1 MKRIQD
7 KTNVVA
13 PNATYPY
20 GNMKDNTGSNDG
32 TPADTEFMVD
42 MLQLSERMLAE
53 SGITANGLPD
63 NDVNGFQLYEAFR
76 KLTKP
81 YKLYTALITQ
91 LGTNAPTANVLGL
104 NEIGNIVWARSS
116 AGQYTGTLNGAFTAN
131 KTYLYIYSGQGGATE
146 QVLVRSNIN
155 QVFLGA
161 YVSGLNADSGMN
173 EVSME
178 IRVYD

>member
-63 NDVNGFQLYEAFR
+63 NDVNGFQLYEAFI

-81 YKLYTALITQ
+81 YKSYTALMTQ
-91 LGTNAPTANVLGL
+91 SGTSAPTATVLGL
-104 NEIGNIVWARSS
+104 NEIGSIVWTYSGV
-116 AGQYTGTLNGAFTAN
+116 GQYTGTLSGAFVAG
-131 KTYLYIYSGQGGATE
+131 KTYLYIHSGQGGGIE
-146 QVLVRSNIN
+146 QRLDRLNSNDVLI
-155 QVFLGA
+155 GA
-161 YVSGLNADSGMN
+161 YISGLNANSGMGGT
-173 EVSME
+173 SLE